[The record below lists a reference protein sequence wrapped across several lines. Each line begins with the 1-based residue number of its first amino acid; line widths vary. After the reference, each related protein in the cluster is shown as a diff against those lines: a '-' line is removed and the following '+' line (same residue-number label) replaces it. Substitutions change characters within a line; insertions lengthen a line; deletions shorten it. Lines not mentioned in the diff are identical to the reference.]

1 MAAYDD
7 DDGFEGVI
15 TGDDGGGAGD
25 SLTPAADDDG
35 DDDEGLTTRG
45 EVGGVLPT
53 SPAPDR
59 PAPAMVAKE
68 ALGVVGRIVAGSDF
82 HGLVGGAVRLVGVEA
97 AAAAAE
103 AVRGL
108 TLVLA
113 SGEGSRRVA
122 FGPTANS
129 PGGGVGRRDER
140 ILLSC
145 DEW

>member
-1 MAAYDD
+1 MAAYDDD

-25 SLTPAADDDG
+25 SLTPAAADDDG

-53 SPAPDR
+53 SPAADR

-68 ALGVVGRIVAGSDF
+68 ALGAVGRMVAGSDF

-103 AVRGL
+103 AVRG
-108 TLVLA
+108 
-113 SGEGSRRVA
+113 
-122 FGPTANS
+122 
-129 PGGGVGRRDER
+129 GVGRRDER